1 MMDRIKGGR
10 RQEAG
15 DRSKRIWFL
24 LTLLF
29 PVSCLLSPVSFP
41 SQSWAVTDLAI
52 GPEDIAL
59 SNSSPQ
65 EGEVVQITVAVH
77 NVGGEAV
84 SQAEDIEVWLYEG
97 PPDDEDSLRI
107 QSLNTVTGLAPGR
120 SKMIRARW
128 RARHG
133 VKRIY
138 ARLDPENLIPETDE
152 ANNQAFVDIE
162 VKPFHFQPV
171 TQEQIEE
178 AIRKGAQWIR
188 SQQGEFFRRCPLDGS
203 ENPLVMPICRYD
215 RISLLGLPVEK
226 RPSKAWDPVSGGIG
240 ATALAVMTLIAAGAD
255 ENDPA
260 VKDGLEY
267 LIKYDWSRANDVY
280 SYAMLIPALVATG
293 DKERYLSMVQHA
305 VDFLVSRQLLAE
317 KGFSDRDDG
326 GWGYGAVADGAH
338 MQYVIYALYTA
349 KQWPEIKIPRRTWRR
364 AVKWIKTT
372 QHNNGGW
379 NYNLIQSPFA
389 EGPYGSMTA
398 TGLMALKASG
408 VPFTD
413 GHIQRGI
420 KWLERHYTVTSN
432 PGSFSWHYYYLLSLM
447 RAMDIP
453 PKQETL
459 AGRNWYEEAASFI
472 VHSQKP
478 DGRWVDVE
486 APGMAGQEYF
496 PTTCFAVLF
505 LKRYLPQPN
514 KVDFGVSSDGIEIN
528 PEVVQEGKPVN
539 IRVRVCNG
547 GKPFEGSVPVGIYD
561 GDPSVGGKLI
571 ELVQLTFPKGMSLI
585 SASINWKAEKP
596 GYHRI
601 FVKVDPKNSFDELF
615 EWNNIDYQEMEV
627 KGKAGSKKITS
638 QIKRIADGV
647 YKLGKLIL
655 DTNRNRIEIP
665 GRVNLIAGVIEYLG
679 CGQFGKLHESVFVL
693 DAEPVHLY
701 LALLR
706 LGLKPGDA
714 VRMRGDP
721 RRPKGDELEIT
732 VEWEEKGVKRSMR
745 AERFVLDVTTGKPME
760 ETSWV
765 FTGSRVIGG
774 VLRAQATKSIVATY
788 RDPDALINNPLPGG
802 ADDTVYKV
810 NSTLIPPKGTPIKM
824 IIKPARRG

>member
-1 MMDRIKGGR
+1 MMDRVKGEGK
-10 RQEAG
+10 QETG
-15 DRSKRIWFL
+15 DKRVCFL
-24 LTLLF
+24 LPLLIL
-29 PVSCLLSPVSFP
+29 VSYLLSPLSF
-41 SQSWAVTDLAI
+41 ALTDIAI
-52 GPEDIAL
+52 GPEDISL
-59 SNSSPQ
+59 SNPSPR
-65 EGEVVQITVAVH
+65 EGEVVQITVTVH
-77 NVGGEAV
+77 NVGNEPV

-97 PPDDEDSLRI
+97 PPEDEDSLRI
-107 QSLNTVTGLAPGR
+107 QTLNTITGLGAGR
-120 SKMIRARW
+120 SKVIRARW
-128 RARHG
+128 RARYG

-138 ARLDPENLIPETDE
+138 AKLDPENLIPETDE
-152 ANNQAFVDIE
+152 TNNQAFLEID

-171 TQEQIEE
+171 SKGQIDE
-178 AIRKGAQWIR
+178 AIRKGVRWIK

-203 ENPLVMPICRYD
+203 ENPIVMPICKYD
-215 RISLLGLPVEK
+215 RITLLGLPVER
-226 RPSKAWDPVSGGIG
+226 RPSRAWDPVSGGVG
-240 ATALAVMTLIAAGAD
+240 ATALAVMTLLTAGLD

-260 VKDGLEY
+260 VKSGLDY
-267 LIKYDWSRANDVY
+267 LIKYDWSRVNDVY

-293 DKERYLSMVQHA
+293 DKGKYLSMVQHA

-338 MQYVIYALYTA
+338 MQYVIYALYAA
-349 KQWPEIKIPRRTWRR
+349 KEWPEVKIPRRTWLR

-413 GHIQRGI
+413 EHVQKGI

-459 AGRNWYEEAASFI
+459 AGHNWYEEAASFI
-472 VHSQKP
+472 VQSQKP

-505 LKRYLPQPN
+505 LLRYLPQPV
-514 KVDFGVSSDGIEIN
+514 KPDFSVSSEGIEIN
-528 PEVVQEGKPVN
+528 PKVAQEGKPVN
-539 IRVRVCNG
+539 IKITVCKG
-547 GKPFEGSVPVGIYD
+547 GKQFEGRIPVGIYD

-571 ELVQLTFPKGMSLI
+571 ELVQLTLPREMSLV
-585 SASINWKAEKP
+585 STSINWKAERP

-601 FVKVDPKNSFDELF
+601 FVRIDPKNEFDELF

-627 KGKAGSKKITS
+627 KGTGRTQKVSS
-638 QIKRIADGV
+638 QIKRISKGV
-647 YKLGKLIL
+647 YKLGSLIL

-665 GRVNLIAGVIEYLG
+665 GRVNQIAGVIEYLA
-679 CGQFGKLHESVFVL
+679 CGRYGKLHESVLML
-693 DAEPVHLY
+693 DTEPVHLY

-714 VRMRGDP
+714 VRTRGDP
-721 RRPKGDELEIT
+721 RRPKGDEVEIT
-732 VEWEEKGVKRSMR
+732 VEWEENGVKKSVR
-745 AERFVLDVTTGKPME
+745 AEKLVYDVTTGKPMQ
-760 ETSWV
+760 ETNWV
-765 FTGSRVIGG
+765 FTGSRIMRGI
-774 VLRAQATKSIVATY
+774 LRAQATKSFIATY

-810 NSTLIPPKGTPIKM
+810 NSALIPPKGTPIKM
-824 IIKPARRG
+824 IIKPAQK